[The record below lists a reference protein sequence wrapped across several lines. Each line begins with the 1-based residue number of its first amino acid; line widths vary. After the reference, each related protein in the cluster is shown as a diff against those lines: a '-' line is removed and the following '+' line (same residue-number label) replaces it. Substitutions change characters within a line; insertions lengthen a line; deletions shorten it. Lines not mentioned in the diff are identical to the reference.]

1 MKRLAQKMDGE
12 DIDIISVTSEELSK
26 KQKMNPKRKFKLLA
40 NEKMALP
47 KVNIQK
53 MV

>member
-12 DIDIISVTSEELSK
+12 DIDVISVTNEELSM

-40 NEKMALP
+40 NEEIGKS
-47 KVNIQK
+47 KK
-53 MV
+53 KE